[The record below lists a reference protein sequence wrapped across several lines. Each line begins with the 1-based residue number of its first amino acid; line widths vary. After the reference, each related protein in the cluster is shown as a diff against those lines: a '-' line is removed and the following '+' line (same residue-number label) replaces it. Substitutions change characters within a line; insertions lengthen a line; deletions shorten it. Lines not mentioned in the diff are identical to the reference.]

1 MEPTQILDWRIWL
14 CSFHCL

>member
-14 CSFHCL
+14 CSFQCL